1 MGRLLA
7 ENFAKNMSRVATL
20 GVGAGALLA
29 VVALSPI
36 AALALPMGPLNK
48 ANNDSAPQL
57 SYQESRIGVSYK
69 DKSIKTTSVGD
80 YGIAERPA
88 LTVPVQ

>member
-7 ENFAKNMSRVATL
+7 ENFAKNLSRVATL
-20 GVGAGALLA
+20 GLGAGALLA

-36 AALALPMGPLNK
+36 AALALPVGPLNK

-57 SYQESRIGVSYK
+57 SYQESRIGLSYK

-80 YGIAERPA
+80 SGVAERPA

>member
-7 ENFAKNMSRVATL
+7 ENFAKNLSRVATL
-20 GVGAGALLA
+20 GLGAGALLA

-80 YGIAERPA
+80 YGVSERPA

>member
-48 ANNDSAPQL
+48 ANMTQRPSFPIKSHALVSATKTNPSKPL
-57 SYQESRIGVSYK
+57 LLVIMVSRS
-69 DKSIKTTSVGD
+69 D
-80 YGIAERPA
+80 
-88 LTVPVQ
+88 LL

>member
-7 ENFAKNMSRVATL
+7 ESFAKNLSRVATL
-20 GVGAGALLA
+20 GLGASALVA

-69 DKSIKTTSVGD
+69 DKSIKTTSVSDSGV
-80 YGIAERPA
+80 AERPA

>member
-7 ENFAKNMSRVATL
+7 ESFAKNLSRVATL
-20 GVGAGALLA
+20 GLGASALVA

-36 AALALPMGPLNK
+36 AALALPMGPLDK
-48 ANNDSAPQL
+48 ANNDSTTQL

-69 DKSIKTTSVGD
+69 EKSIKPTSFGD
-80 YGIAERPA
+80 SGVSERPA

>member
-7 ENFAKNMSRVATL
+7 EDFAKNLSRVNTL
-20 GVGAGALLA
+20 GLGAGALLA

-36 AALALPMGPLNK
+36 AALALPMGPLDK
-48 ANNDSAPQL
+48 SNNDSAPQL

-69 DKSIKTTSVGD
+69 YKSIKTTSFRDSGVS
-80 YGIAERPA
+80 ERPA